1 MINQCDESIISF
13 ENDYN
18 KLDKTINKD
27 NIINLN
33 SINSKKQNMYIE
45 KEISDGFMLI
55 LDKKS

>member
-45 KEISDGFMLI
+45 KEINDGFMLI